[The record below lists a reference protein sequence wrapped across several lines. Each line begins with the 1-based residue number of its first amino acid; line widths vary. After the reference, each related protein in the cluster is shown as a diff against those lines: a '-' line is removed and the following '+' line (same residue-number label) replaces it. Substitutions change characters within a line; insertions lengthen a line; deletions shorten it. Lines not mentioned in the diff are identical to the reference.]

1 MHQEGKISVIVPVY
15 KVEKYIGACV
25 KSICDQTFENIKII
39 VVDDETPDNSIEVA
53 ENILKESGR
62 GYKIV
67 HRKNGGLS
75 AARNTGLEHADG
87 EWISFI
93 DSDDIL
99 HPKFLE
105 YLYNAAI
112 ENASEISIVDKVEI
126 IDSEPIDFI
135 SDIKKGQVYPKEE
148 FLWKV
153 LERKVVPFFCCFLIK
168 RELIDK
174 HYIKFNETVR
184 YSVDQPIMWQ
194 LMIYSNKIVYNN
206 SALYIYNLRP
216 GSIMTG
222 SGIDKITTGY
232 SFISSVIKSL
242 PDNQFPY
249 PKSLILHRWRLG
261 ILHSSSKLIPYDQF
275 VTVAE
280 KIEFDADGCMTFPN
294 KKVAMLARI
303 YKISRRLMYNVLKR
317 I

>member
-1 MHQEGKISVIVPVY
+1 MYQEGKISVIIPVF
-15 KVEKYIGACV
+15 KVEKYIEACV
-25 KSICDQTFENIKII
+25 KSICNQTFKNIEII

-53 ENILKESGR
+53 ENIIKESGR
-62 GYKIV
+62 PYKIV
-67 HRKNGGLS
+67 HRMNGGLS
-75 AARNTGLEHADG
+75 AARNTGIEHADG

-93 DSDDIL
+93 DSDDIIN
-99 HPKFLE
+99 PKFLE
-105 YLYNAAI
+105 FLYNAAI
-112 ENASEISIVDKVEI
+112 ENDSEISICEKVEI
-126 IDSEPIDFI
+126 KNSELIDFI
-135 SDIKKGQVYPKEE
+135 TDLNKGQVYPKDE

-168 RELIDK
+168 RKLIDK
-174 HYIKFNETVR
+174 YNIKFNETVR

-216 GSIMTG
+216 ESIMTG

-232 SFISSVIKSL
+232 PFISSVIKSL
-242 PDNQFPY
+242 PDDELPY
-249 PKSLILHRWRLG
+249 PKSLILHRWRIG
-261 ILHSSSKLIPYDQF
+261 ILHSSSKLIPYHQF
-275 VTVAE
+275 VSVTD

-294 KKVAMLARI
+294 IKVAILASI
-303 YKISRRLMYNVLKR
+303 YKVSRRLMYNVLKR